1 MTSGC
6 AEAEAFFLSIAENK
20 KPNFDKSGSCGIIV
34 LIVDKECYVANVGD
48 SRAVM
53 SAGGGERLINLSRD
67 HRPNDDR
74 ESSRIKEHGGIV
86 Y

>member
-20 KPNFDKSGSCGIIV
+20 KPKFDKSGSCGIIV
-34 LIVDKECYVANVGD
+34 LIVEKKCYVANVGD

-53 SAGGGERLINLSRD
+53 SAGCGERLINLSRD
-67 HRPNDDR
+67 HKPDDDR
-74 ESSRIKEHGGIV
+74 EKSRITENKGIV